1 MMSPSLF
8 APALPPIETVRTGP
22 LIRRLD
28 CGALAI
34 VEQMPVEAVNLS
46 LWVNAGSA
54 IEPEPINGMAHFLE
68 HMVFKGSDRL
78 ALGEFEQRIEACGA
92 VTNAA
97 TSQDYTQFYL
107 TAAPQ
112 DFAALAPLQ
121 FDVALRPQLPAAEFD
136 RERHVVLEEIRRS
149 QDNPRRRTFQ
159 AVMNLAFETLP
170 YNRPVLGPTE
180 VIAHLDVQQMRDFHD
195 RHYRPQSVTAV
206 AVGNLPPEQLFEIL
220 ETGFNEAWRDRDW
233 SGLPVATPSLIP
245 ELPFDRVERREIIDP
260 SLQQARLIMLWRV
273 PGLQDLRE
281 TYPLDVLA
289 AVLGHGRTSR
299 LVRDLREE
307 RRLVS
312 KVSATN
318 LTYRAQGT
326 FYLAAHCEPEHLPE
340 LEARLQDHMARIGSE
355 PVSMAE
361 VDRVRARVAN
371 GFVFG
376 NETPANRSNLYGYY
390 QTLVG
395 NVDAALRYPDAV
407 RCLTPEDLQR
417 AAQQYLNPQAY
428 GLVILR
434 PAAAQG

>member
-1 MMSPSLF
+1 MSPSLF

-22 LIRRLD
+22 LMRRLD

-54 IEPEPINGMAHFLE
+54 IEPDAINGMAHFLE

-78 ALGEFEQRIEACGA
+78 ALGEFERRIEACGA

-107 TAAPQ
+107 TAAPR

-121 FDVALRPQLPAAEFD
+121 FDVALRPQLPESEFQ

-149 QDNPRRRTFQ
+149 HDNPRRRTFQ
-159 AVMNLAFETLP
+159 AVMELAFANLP
-170 YNRPVLGPTE
+170 YRRPVLGPEST
-180 VIAHLDVQQMRDFHD
+180 IAALEVQQMRDFHAT
-195 RHYRPQSVTAV
+195 HYRPSSVTAV
-206 AVGNLPPEQLFEIL
+206 AVGNLPPEALFETL
-220 ETGFNEAWRDRDW
+220 E
-233 SGLPVATPSLIP
+233 SGLAEVWASDRP
-245 ELPFDRVERREIIDP
+245 ESPDRPAAVWPTLVPEVPFDRIERREIVDP
-260 SLQQARLIMLWRV
+260 SLQQARLVMLWRV
-273 PGLQDLRE
+273 PGMQDLRE

-312 KVSATN
+312 KISATN
-318 LTYRAQGT
+318 LTYRTQGT
-326 FYLAAHCEPEHLPE
+326 FYIAVHCDPEHLATVE
-340 LEARLQDHMARIGSE
+340 SLLVEHIQHIGSE
-355 PVSMAE
+355 PVSVAE

-376 NETPANRSNLYGYY
+376 NETPANRASLYGYY

-395 NVDAALRYPDAV
+395 NLDAALRYPDAV
-407 RCLTPEDLQR
+407 RCLEPEDLQQ
-417 AAQQYLNPQAY
+417 AAQQYLNPEAY
-428 GLVILR
+428 GLVVLR
-434 PAAAQG
+434 PNA

>member
-34 VEQMPVEAVNLS
+34 VEQMPIEAVNLS

-54 IEPEPINGMAHFLE
+54 IESDSINGMAHFLE

-121 FDVALRPQLPAAEFD
+121 FDVVLRPQLPDTEFV

-159 AVMNLAFETLP
+159 AVMDLAFETLP
-170 YNRPVLGPTE
+170 YRRSVLGPAE
-180 VIAHLDVQQMRDFHD
+180 VIADLDVQQMRDFHGT
-195 RHYRPQSVTAV
+195 HYHPQAVTAV
-206 AVGNLPPEQLFEIL
+206 AVGNLPPEQLFETI
-220 ETGFNEAWRDRDW
+220 EAGFAQAWDGTDLD
-233 SGLPVATPSLIP
+233 SGTSAAATTPAMIP
-245 ELPFDRVERREIIDP
+245 EVPFDRIKRCDIVDP
-260 SLQQARLIMLWRV
+260 SLQQARLVMLWRV

-289 AVLGHGRTSR
+289 AILGHGRTSR

-326 FYLAAHCEPEHLPE
+326 FYLAAHCEPAQLPE
-340 LEARLQDHMARIGSE
+340 VEALLVEHVQQICAE

-361 VDRVRARVAN
+361 VDRVRTRVAN
-371 GFVFG
+371 GFIFG
-376 NETPANRSNLYGYY
+376 NETPANRAGLYGYY

-395 NVDAALRYPDAV
+395 NLDAALRYPDAV

-417 AAQQYLNPQAY
+417 AAQQYLNPEAY
-428 GLVILR
+428 SLVTLR
-434 PAAAQG
+434 PAA

>member
-1 MMSPSLF
+1 MILPSLF

-22 LIRRLD
+22 LMRRLD

-54 IEPEPINGMAHFLE
+54 IEPDSINGMAHFLE

-78 ALGEFEQRIEACGA
+78 ALGEFERRIEACGA

-107 TAAPQ
+107 TAAPR
-112 DFAALAPLQ
+112 DFARLAPLQ
-121 FDVALRPQLPAAEFD
+121 FDVALRPQLPEAEFL

-149 QDNPRRRTFQ
+149 HDNPRRRTFQ
-159 AVMNLAFETLP
+159 AVMDLAFENLP
-170 YNRPVLGPTE
+170 YRRPVLGPEST
-180 VIAHLDVQQMRDFHD
+180 IAGLDVQQMRDFHAT
-195 RHYRPQSVTAV
+195 HYRPSSVTAV
-206 AVGNLPPEQLFEIL
+206 AVGNLPPETLFEIV
-220 ETGFNEAWRDRDW
+220 E
-233 SGLPVATPSLIP
+233 SGLTEVWASDRP
-245 ELPFDRVERREIIDP
+245 EPTDRTAASWPTLMPEVPFDRIERREIIDP
-260 SLQQARLIMLWRV
+260 SLQQARLVMLWRV
-273 PGLQDLRE
+273 PGMQDLRE

-312 KVSATN
+312 KISATN
-318 LTYRAQGT
+318 LTYRTQGT
-326 FYLAAHCEPEHLPE
+326 FYIAAHCDPEHLSTVE
-340 LEARLQDHMARIGSE
+340 SLLTEHIQRIGCE
-355 PVSMAE
+355 PVSEVE
-361 VDRVRARVAN
+361 VDRVRTRVAN

-376 NETPANRSNLYGYY
+376 NETPANRAGLYGYY

-395 NVDAALRYPDAV
+395 NLDAALRYPDAV
-407 RCLTPEDLQR
+407 RCLEPEDLQR
-417 AAQQYLNPQAY
+417 AAQQYLNPEAY
-428 GLVILR
+428 GLVVLR
-434 PAAAQG
+434 PDT

>member
-8 APALPPIETVRTGP
+8 APALPPIDTVRTGP

-34 VEQMPVEAVNLS
+34 VEQMPIEAVNLS

-54 IEPEPINGMAHFLE
+54 VEPDPINGMAHFLE

-78 ALGEFEQRIEACGA
+78 ALGEFERRIEACGA

-121 FDVALRPQLPAAEFD
+121 FDVALRPQLPDAEFA

-149 QDNPRRRTFQ
+149 YDNPRRRTFQ
-159 AVMNLAFETLP
+159 AVMDLAFETLP
-170 YNRPVLGPTE
+170 YRRPVLGPAE
-180 VIAHLDVQQMRDFHD
+180 VIANLDVQQMRDFHAA
-195 RHYRPQSVTAV
+195 HYRPQSVTAV
-206 AVGNLPPEQLFEIL
+206 AVGNLPPEQLFATL
-220 ETGFNEAWRDRDW
+220 EVGFANAWAA
-233 SGLPVATPSLIP
+233 GATEPAGAAMPAMIP
-245 ELPFDRVERREIIDP
+245 EVPFDRINRCDIVDP
-260 SLQQARLIMLWRV
+260 SLQQARLVMLWRV

-289 AVLGHGRTSR
+289 AILGHGRTSR

-312 KVSATN
+312 KISATN

-326 FYLAAHCEPEHLPE
+326 FYLAAHCEPEQLAE
-340 LEARLQDHMARIGSE
+340 VESLLVAHMEQIWAQ
-355 PVSMAE
+355 PVSEAE
-361 VDRVRARVAN
+361 VDRVRTRVAN

-376 NETPANRSNLYGYY
+376 NETPANRAGLYGYY

-395 NVDAALRYPDAV
+395 NLDAALRYPDAV
-407 RCLTPEDLQR
+407 RCLTPDDLQR
-417 AAQQYLNPQAY
+417 AAQQYLNPAAY
-428 GLVILR
+428 SLVTLR
-434 PAAAQG
+434 PAS